1 MGGTGLGQA
10 VSHKGGKVSLM
21 SLRSSSVFLP
31 VLFEPES
38 QRASRLP
45 HHSLR
50 KTSQTLSC
58 CIFEGKQGRLVRKAS
73 GEASRLWA
81 AMQRSRYQFVLPIRF
96 W

>member
-1 MGGTGLGQA
+1 VGGTGLGQA
-10 VSHKGGKVSLM
+10 VSRKGGKVSLM

-31 VLFEPES
+31 VLFESES
-38 QRASRLP
+38 QRATRLP
-45 HHSLR
+45 HRSLR

-58 CIFEGKQGRLVRKAS
+58 CIFEGKQGLVTKAS